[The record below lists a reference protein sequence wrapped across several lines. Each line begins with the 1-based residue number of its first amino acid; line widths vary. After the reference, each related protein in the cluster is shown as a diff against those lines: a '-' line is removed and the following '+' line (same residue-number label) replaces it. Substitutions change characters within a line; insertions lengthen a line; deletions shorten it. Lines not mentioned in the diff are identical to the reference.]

1 MRQVN
6 GRSRTHDFMSSQ
18 GTNLSLMQQSSRPQK
33 KQHEIC
39 IATEI
44 LTSENS
50 IFLPGESTCKRS
62 KHLKK
67 GNTKKR

>member
-33 KQHEIC
+33 RSKHP
-39 IATEI
+39 
-44 LTSENS
+44 LSENS